1 MYTIAQQIGLPALF
15 VDLRHESTH
24 GDMPSLGNL
33 RGAAQ
38 RALRWLWDDY
48 WSKLGGVGDARSKAS
63 LGDLIGDGVG
73 YIDMED
79 QAKESMEGHKR
90 GGWRKWEGPW
100 IAKPIGASEG
110 Y

>member
-33 RGAAQ
+33 RSAAQ
-38 RALRWLWDDY
+38 RGLRWLWDDY
-48 WSKLGGVGDARSKAS
+48 WSKVGGVGEVRSKAN
-63 LGDLIGDGVG
+63 LGDLMRNGANAS
-73 YIDMED
+73 DMED
-79 QAKESMEGHKR
+79 QVKETVEGHER

-100 IAKPIGASEG
+100 IAKSIGVSEG